1 MPQAWIVSQLNCSL
15 KVRNIAGGQ
24 AEPPT
29 TLRFKLS
36 SLDPDCVAA
45 AIKPC
50 QMVGTPSATETLY
63 VSIRFTRLAP
73 SRPGPGSTS
82 VHPTMAAAYGVPHAF
97 TWNIGTTGNIISA
110 AETFSESG
118 KMMA

>member
-1 MPQAWIVSQLNCSL
+1 
-15 KVRNIAGGQ
+15 RNIAGGQ
-24 AEPPT
+24 ADPPI
-29 TLRFKLS
+29 TLRFRLS
-36 SLDPDCVAA
+36 SLEPDWFAA

-63 VSIRFTRLAP
+63 VSIRFTRLTP

-97 TWNIGTTGNIISA
+97 TWNNGTTGNVMCA

-118 KMMA
+118 KMMAELCNTVER